1 MVFEISYRKEEEKM
15 STNNENLAVKYAM
28 EQCEYTAPDG
38 KKLKYCRRQMNAA
51 LPGATSV
58 LLFLHG
64 AGERGDNNYKQLYH
78 GAAEVISWSEKNQE
92 KVLLLFPQCPEGE
105 QWVNTPWDALSHTMP
120 AESVSLGLA
129 MGMLES
135 EIEKTGADKNR
146 LYISGISMGG
156 YGTWDAISR
165 NPDLFAAAFP
175 VCGGAD
181 TAQAPK
187 LTKLPILT
195 FHGDT
200 DTVVPTSRTR
210 DMVAALRAAGSK
222 LITYTEVPNCGHD
235 SWFTAFRDDNSWKWL
250 FSQKK

>member
-1 MVFEISYRKEEEKM
+1 M
-15 STNNENLAVKYAM
+15 SSNNENLAVKYAM

-38 KKLKYCRRQMNAA
+38 KKLKYCRRQMNGE

-78 GAAEVISWSEKNQE
+78 GAAEVISWSERNKE
-92 KVLLLFPQCPEGE
+92 KVLLLFPQCPEEE
-105 QWVNTPWDALSHTMP
+105 QWVNTPWDALSHTLP
-120 AESVSLGLA
+120 EESTSMQLA
-129 MGMLES
+129 MKMLDS
-135 EIEKTGADKNR
+135 EIKENSADLTR
-146 LYISGISMGG
+146 IYISGISMGG

-165 NPDLFAAAFP
+165 RPDFFAAAFP

-181 TAQAPK
+181 IAQAPK
-187 LTKLPILT
+187 LIDLPILA
-195 FHGDT
+195 FHGDS

-210 DMVAALRAAGSK
+210 DMVAALQSSGSK
-222 LITYTEVPNCGHD
+222 SVTYVEVPDCGHD
-235 SWFTAFRDDNSWKWL
+235 SWFTAFRDDASWKWL

>member
-1 MVFEISYRKEEEKM
+1 M
-15 STNNENLAVKYAM
+15 SNTAESRAVKYAM
-28 EQCEYTAPDG
+28 EQCVYTAPDG
-38 KKLKYCRRQMNAA
+38 KKIKYCRRQMNPE

-64 AGERGDNNYKQLYH
+64 AGERGDDNDKQLYH
-78 GAAEVISWSEKNQE
+78 GAAEVISWSEKNKE
-92 KVLLLFPQCPEGE
+92 KVLLLFPQCPENE
-105 QWVNTPWDALSHTMP
+105 QWVNTPWNALSHSMP
-120 AESVSLGLA
+120 EESESLALA
-129 MGMLES
+129 MGMLADEVRRS
-135 EIEKTGADKNR
+135 GADEKR

-165 NPDLFAAAFP
+165 YPELFAAAFP

-187 LTKLPILT
+187 LIALPILT
-195 FHGDT
+195 FHGDS

-210 DMVAALRAAGSK
+210 DMVAALQAAGSK
-222 LITYTEVPNCGHD
+222 NITYIEVPNCGHD

-250 FSQKK
+250 FSQKKEV

>member
-1 MVFEISYRKEEEKM
+1 M
-15 STNNENLAVKYAM
+15 SSNNENLAVRYAM
-28 EQCEYTAPDG
+28 EQCEFITAKG
-38 KKLKYCRRQMNAA
+38 AKLKYCRRQMNGE

-78 GAAEVISWSEKNQE
+78 GAAEVIAWSEKNKE
-92 KVLLLFPQCPEGE
+92 KVLLLFPQCPEEE

-120 AESVSLGLA
+120 AESSAMKLA
-129 MGMLES
+129 MEMLNF
-135 EIEKTGADKNR
+135 EIRKNR
-146 LYISGISMGG
+146 ADENRIYISGISMGG

-165 NPDLFAAAFP
+165 YPSLFAAAFP

-181 TAQAPK
+181 IAQAPK
-187 LTKLPILT
+187 LIDLPILA
-195 FHGDT
+195 FHGDS

-210 DMVAALRAAGSK
+210 DMVAALQKAGSK
-222 LITYTEVPNCGHD
+222 SVTYTEVPNCGHD
-235 SWFTAFRDDNSWKWL
+235 SWFTAFRDEASWEWL